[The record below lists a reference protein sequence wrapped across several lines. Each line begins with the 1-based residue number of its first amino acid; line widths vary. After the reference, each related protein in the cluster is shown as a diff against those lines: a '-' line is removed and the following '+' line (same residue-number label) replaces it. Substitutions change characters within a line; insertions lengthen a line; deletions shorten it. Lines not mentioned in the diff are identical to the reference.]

1 MTTVISVI
9 TTTKI
14 GIWNIPMRGQ
24 SFINNHYANINGY
37 KVSFNCG
44 ESLFFNK
51 FYTLKSIIK
60 KNNKKKVVIIFSS
73 NLQLLK
79 LKMNKN
85 NFINFFNKYEI
96 HFALELQKGK
106 GSVFLNKTFEELSKF
121 TSKNNIDIKK
131 INTYQGLFNK
141 YKSKII

>member
-1 MTTVISVI
+1 MTTVISVL
-9 TTTKI
+9 TTSKI

-24 SFINNHYANINGY
+24 NFINNHYANINGY
-37 KVSFNCG
+37 KVSFIYQEG
-44 ESLFFNK
+44 LLFNN
-51 FYTLKSIIK
+51 FYTLQSIIK
-60 KNNKKKVVIIFSS
+60 KNNKKKIVIIFSS
-73 NLQLLK
+73 NLQLLN
-79 LKMNKN
+79 LKRSKN
-85 NFINFFNKYEI
+85 DFINFFKKYEI

-106 GSVFLNKTFEELSKF
+106 GSVFLNKIFEELSEF

>member
-1 MTTVISVI
+1 MATVISVI
-9 TTTKI
+9 TTSKI

-24 SFINNHYANINGY
+24 NFINNHYANINNC
-37 KVSFNCG
+37 KVSFIYQEG
-44 ESLFFNK
+44 LLFNN
-51 FYTLKSIIK
+51 FYVLQSIIK
-60 KNNKKKVVIIFSS
+60 KNDKKKIVIIFSS
-73 NLQLLK
+73 NLQLLN
-79 LKMNKN
+79 LKRSKN
-85 NFINFFNKYEI
+85 DFINFFKKYEI

-106 GSVFLNKTFEELSKF
+106 GSVFLNKIFEELSEF

>member
-1 MTTVISVI
+1 MTTVISVL
-9 TTTKI
+9 TTSKI

-24 SFINNHYANINGY
+24 NFINNHYANINGY
-37 KVSFNCG
+37 KVSFICQEG
-44 ESLFFNK
+44 LLFNNY
-51 FYTLKSIIK
+51 YTLQSIIK

-73 NLQLLK
+73 NLQLLN
-79 LKMNKN
+79 LKRNKN
-85 NFINFFNKYEI
+85 NFINFFKKYEI

>member
-1 MTTVISVI
+1 MTTVISVL
-9 TTTKI
+9 TTSKI

-24 SFINNHYANINGY
+24 NFINNHYASISGY
-37 KVSFNCG
+37 KVSFIYQEG
-44 ESLFFNK
+44 LLFNT
-51 FYTLKSIIK
+51 FYTLQSIIK
-60 KNNKKKVVIIFSS
+60 KNDKKKIVIIFSS
-73 NLQLLK
+73 NLQLLN
-79 LKMNKN
+79 LKRSKN
-85 NFINFFNKYEI
+85 DFINFFKKYEI